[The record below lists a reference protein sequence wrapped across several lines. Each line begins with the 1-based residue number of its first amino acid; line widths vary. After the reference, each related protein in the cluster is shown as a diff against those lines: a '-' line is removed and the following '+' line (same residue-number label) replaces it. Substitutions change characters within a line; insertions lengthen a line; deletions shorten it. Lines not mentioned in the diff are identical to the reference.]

1 MQNYTLH
8 TMKKFAIEIKWGIR
22 YTFCYLAWAILEK
35 SLGIYGENMS
45 FYMLSSLLF
54 YLFAALIYTLALKEK
69 KTHYFNGNMDW
80 KQGCATG
87 LYMTIV
93 IALLMPLT
101 QASLHELIA
110 PEFFEN
116 MIKASKDKA
125 SAATYFNLKSYIIQ
139 SIFFALSIGM
149 VISAIVA
156 YFVQTKKTK

>member
-1 MQNYTLH
+1 
-8 TMKKFAIEIKWGIR
+8 MKKFAIEIKWGIR

-35 SLGIYGENMS
+35 SLGIYGENIK
-45 FYMLSSLLF
+45 YYILSSLLF
-54 YLFAALIYTLALKEK
+54 YIFASLIYTLALREK
-69 KTHYFNGNMDW
+69 KTQYFNGNMDW

-101 QASLHELIA
+101 QAALHKFIA

-116 MIKASKDKA
+116 MIAGSENKKNASEF
-125 SAATYFNLKSYIIQ
+125 FNLQTYIIQ

-149 VISAIVA
+149 VIAAIVA
-156 YFVQTKKTK
+156 YFVQTKKVK

>member
-1 MQNYTLH
+1 
-8 TMKKFAIEIKWGIR
+8 MKKFAIEIKWGIR
-22 YTFCYLAWAILEK
+22 YTFCYLAWAMLEK
-35 SLGIYGENMS
+35 SLGLFGENMS
-45 FYMLSSLLF
+45 YYMLSSLIF
-54 YLFAALIYTLALKEK
+54 YLFAGLLYTLALKEK
-69 KTHYFNGNMDW
+69 KKHYFNGNMDW

-101 QASLHELIA
+101 QAALHEIIA

-116 MIKASKDKA
+116 MINASKDKV
-125 SAATYFNLKSYIIQ
+125 SARSYFNLKSYIIQ

-156 YFVQTKKTK
+156 YFVQTKKIK